1 MKGSQATSATM
12 FFDMCSIETSSIR
25 VFAAHDDY
33 DERVSDIVTGPLY
46 TSNICYRILAEQAVG
61 ITAQHEGSLQ
71 QLINEVVSLGVYD
84 QRDLVDALRYIHVLG
99 VLVWDS
105 VHMASQVRVEMWC
118 APKPTAA
125 TTRLITSALSEIIPE
140 LEPDGDLDGPYAS
153 AELAEV
159 AALMVPH
166 SNLNSKQLAVL
177 MAWGR
182 AISSEAIYNAAFEF
196 ARAHGLDKQALA
208 NLRRVRVRK

>member
-1 MKGSQATSATM
+1 MEALIQAAPQQFS
-12 FFDMCSIETSSIR
+12 DMCSGGYVH

-33 DERVSDIVTGPLY
+33 DDMVADIVTGPLY

-71 QLINEVVSLGVYD
+71 QLINEVVSLGVRD
-84 QRDLVDALRYIHVLG
+84 SRDLVDALRYIHVLG
-99 VLVWDS
+99 VIVWDS
-105 VHMASQVRVEMWC
+105 VRMPSHVRVEMWC

-125 TTRLITSALSEIIPE
+125 TTKLITSALSEITPN
-140 LEPDGDLDGPYAS
+140 LEADGDIDGPYAS

-166 SNLNSKQLAVL
+166 SDLNSKQLAVL

-182 AISSEAIYNAAFEF
+182 AISNDGIYNAAFEF
-196 ARAHGLDKQALA
+196 AQAHGLDRQALA
-208 NLRRVRVRK
+208 NLQRIPKNRCF